1 MAARL
6 DIHPTAAD
14 RNAVRPAAALP
25 NGAPAML
32 TGENSIVR
40 HRGAV
45 TAGEETCALVV
56 RCVR

>member
-6 DIHPTAAD
+6 DIHPTASD
-14 RNAVRPAAALP
+14 RNAVRPAAALTT
-25 NGAPAML
+25 GAPAML

-45 TAGEETCALVV
+45 TAGETCALVV
-56 RCVR
+56 RCVL